1 MPPAALAPATP
12 TRASL
17 LAYAA
22 LSSVAAIFFLAV
34 LGFLGAVA
42 VANERTYRA
51 FRDEAAHVTG
61 IITGF
66 ETFTTHGHRG
76 GARLN
81 TRPTVEFE
89 VDGRRMRARLDVA
102 HIFVPAQ
109 RDAWVGRSIEL
120 RYLPGRGVVDA
131 GAVDQLPRATDTG
144 MLILLILMTGV
155 LICTVGVAV
164 AMMGAARKAAR
175 R

>member
-1 MPPAALAPATP
+1 MSPAVLTPTTP

-22 LSSVAAIFFLAV
+22 LFSVAAIFFLAV
-34 LGFLGAVA
+34 LGFLGSVA
-42 VANERTYRA
+42 FANERTYRA
-51 FRDEAAHVTG
+51 FRDEAAQVTG

-66 ETFTTHGHRG
+66 ETFTTQGHRG
-76 GARLN
+76 GPRLN
-81 TRPTVEFE
+81 TRPLVEFE
-89 VDGRRMRARLDVA
+89 IDGRRMRARLDVA
-102 HIFVPAQ
+102 RIFVPAH
-109 RDAWVGRSIEL
+109 RDAWVGRPIEL

-144 MLILLILMTGV
+144 MSIVLILMTGIV
-155 LICTVGVAV
+155 ICTVGGAV
-164 AMMGAARKAAR
+164 AMMGAAKKAAR